1 MAVGQ
6 PRPPGSPG
14 VVVVKV
20 GGELL
25 GKAGELAALC
35 ADITVLAAEGAPVVV
50 VHGGGPQAT
59 ALQKRLG
66 LEPRMIAG
74 RRVTD
79 AATLDVI
86 KCVIAGQVNVE
97 LCAALCA
104 AGARPVGLHGASG
117 PLVLAR
123 RRPPKVYAGAG
134 ADPVDLGLVGD
145 VEGFD
150 LELLQL
156 LVRSRR
162 IPVVACLGADSAGAV
177 YNINGDIVGNQL
189 AAALGAETL
198 VLVTG
203 APGVLRDL
211 ADPATRV
218 PRLTLAEARQAI
230 AEGVVAGGM
239 IPKLEES
246 FAVLG
251 KGVGRIAIVGHLR
264 AGDVLSAVRQPGSV
278 GTTLEP

>member
-1 MAVGQ
+1 VAVASQGL
-6 PRPPGSPG
+6 
-14 VVVVKV
+14 VVVKV

-25 GKAGELAALC
+25 GKPGELAALC
-35 ADITVLAAEGAPVVV
+35 ADIAALAAEGAPVVV

-66 LEPRMIAG
+66 LEPRMVAG

-79 AATLDVI
+79 AATLDVM

-117 PLVLAR
+117 PLVRAH

-134 ADPVDLGLVGD
+134 PDPIDLGHVGD

-150 LELLQL
+150 LDLIRLLL
-156 LVRSRR
+156 KADR
-162 IPVVACLGADSAGAV
+162 IPVVACLGADAAGAV

-189 AAALGAETL
+189 AAALGADTL

-211 ADPATRV
+211 ADPSTRL
-218 PRLTLAEARQAI
+218 PRLTMAEAHKAI
-230 AEGVVAGGM
+230 ADGIVAGGM

-251 KGVGRIAIVGHLR
+251 HGVGRIAIVGHLR
-264 AGDVLSAVRQPGSV
+264 AGDVVSAVREPGTV